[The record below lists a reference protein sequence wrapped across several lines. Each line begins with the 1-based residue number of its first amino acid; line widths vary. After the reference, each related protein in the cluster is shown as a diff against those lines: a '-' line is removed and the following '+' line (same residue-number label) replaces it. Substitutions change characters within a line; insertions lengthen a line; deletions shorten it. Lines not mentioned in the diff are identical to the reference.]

1 MIVVSD
7 LVGTLTT
14 GSPTLGLV
22 SWARHNQSALRAN
35 FFLARLL
42 PRYFLARIGL
52 IDMRKFGEWSMIASL
67 PLIKNATEEMVRE
80 MALWSVDKVMWPKRR
95 PDVLG
100 RLARHKEQ
108 GADLY
113 IASSALEPAVAALGE
128 RIGAAAIGSPIE
140 IIDGRLRFV
149 PKMIEGSRKGEEVFK
164 RLKVDRVSAACG
176 DTWADI
182 PILER
187 ADHPVA
193 VYPDARLRAAAV
205 EHGWEILE
213 NTTAG

>member
-108 GADLY
+108 GCRPVYREQCAGAGGRGARGENWRSRHWIADRDY
-113 IASSALEPAVAALGE
+113 RWTVAI
-128 RIGAAAIGSPIE
+128 RPQN
-140 IIDGRLRFV
+140 D
-149 PKMIEGSRKGEEVFK
+149 
-164 RLKVDRVSAACG
+164 
-176 DTWADI
+176 
-182 PILER
+182 
-187 ADHPVA
+187 
-193 VYPDARLRAAAV
+193 
-205 EHGWEILE
+205 
-213 NTTAG
+213 